1 MKVSEITIDTLV
13 TFLKLNKEE
22 LEQKEKDELD
32 LILSGAIAYVK
43 SYTGYTETELDKYQE
58 LTLAVLVI
66 AQDMYDDRTM
76 IIDKD
81 KINLV
86 LKTTLGMHQN
96 NLL

>member
-1 MKVSEITIDTLV
+1 MKISEITIDTLE
-13 TFLKLNKEE
+13 TFLKLNKDE
-22 LEQKEKDELD
+22 LEQEEIQELEM
-32 LILSGAIAYVK
+32 ILSGAIAYVK
-43 SYTGYTETELDKYQE
+43 SYTGYTETELDKYAE

-76 IIDKD
+76 VIDKD
-81 KINLV
+81 KLNLV